1 MVDVSA
7 VFVSRLATR
16 GGPLMLLVSI
26 ALLSSFSALAEDCDA
41 AALLKETQEA
51 SPLKG
56 AELFV
61 DLAACDAGVAK
72 KAAADELARYLG
84 GREGNG
90 AMVAAIT
97 VGAPDAAI
105 AWMDRIQSDEQA
117 KAIAHLGEACAESE
131 PIQAFFMERAE
142 TMGEDFWKQRWYRA
156 LATCP
161 SQGVQGLLS
170 AELDK
175 GMGSDRSRFFAVL
188 ETFAR
193 GSADTAVPRLK
204 SLLAEAADAEA
215 ESRIVAAFSD
225 AAQVGSMK
233 GVNGGAAAASVA
245 AIVELAPELTTKGV
259 EQARLT
265 LRALGAEQ
273 ASDELAAVRYKDARQ
288 SDGFHWGAV
297 VVEDA
302 TCKNGKRMKRAHV
315 ADVVEPGN
323 TWPDQLE
330 EKVTAGAE
338 ISMELDLAAKCKGEG
353 GVSTVVSAAPFGD
366 AAAFKAWA
374 SETVD
379 GLKAEEV
386 DKFIKIDAEPIA
398 F

>member
-1 MVDVSA
+1 
-7 VFVSRLATR
+7 
-16 GGPLMLLVSI
+16 MLLVSF
-26 ALLSSFSALAEDCDA
+26 ALLSSLPAFADACDA
-41 AALLKETQEA
+41 KALLKETQEA
-51 SPLKG
+51 SPLRA

-61 DLAACDAGVAK
+61 ELAACDAGVAK
-72 KAAADELARYLG
+72 KAAADELERYLG

-97 VGAPDAAI
+97 VGAPDAAV

-131 PIQAFFMERAE
+131 PIQAFFVERAK
-142 TMGEDFWKQRWYRA
+142 TMGEDFWKNRWYRA

-161 SQGVQGLLS
+161 AEGVQALLS

-193 GSADTAVPRLK
+193 GSSTTAVPRLK
-204 SLLAEAADAEA
+204 ALLAEASDAEVQ
-215 ESRIVAAFSD
+215 SRIVAAFSD
-225 AAQVGSMK
+225 AAQVGSMS
-233 GVNGGAAAASVA
+233 GVNGAAATASVA
-245 AIVELAPELTTKGV
+245 AIVELAPGLTTKGV

-265 LRALGAEQ
+265 LKALGAEQ
-273 ASDELAAVRYKDARQ
+273 ASDELAAVRYQDVRQ
-288 SDGFHWGAV
+288 DDGFHWGAV

-302 TCKNGKRMKRAHV
+302 ACKNGKRMKRAHV
-315 ADVVEPGN
+315 AEVVEPGN

-330 EKVTAGAE
+330 EKVVAGAE
-338 ISMELDLAAKCKGEG
+338 ISMELDLAARCKGEG
-353 GVSTVVSAAPFGD
+353 SVTTVVSKAPFGD

-374 SETVD
+374 SEAVD
-379 GLKAEEV
+379 GLKGEEV
-386 DKFIKIDAEPIA
+386 DKFIKIDAEPIS